1 MSAFSTRGAA
11 LALSCFQLLALAAP
25 ARAAGHCG
33 GASPADP
40 GASDPRARE
49 ISTLSL
55 EYWMEQPAGMVS
67 CSYGYFAA
75 KCGDFASA
83 HRIFDKCIAKG
94 YGGAMIWKGL
104 LLEDG
109 SGMPRDP
116 AAAAALYRQA
126 AESAGDEDYA
136 ALGSLHYATALY
148 EGNGVERDEAEA
160 RKWFER
166 SAALGSEDAKTFL
179 RTGHHTGSRNQR
191 GEGVGPVPGAVAA
204 AQARAQRL
212 VKQAAEALP
221 GLPGEA
227 AGLGLGV
234 LALVGA
240 GAWHQRR
247 RGQRGLVEAGAVR
260 VPAALATKGA

>member
-1 MSAFSTRGAA
+1 MSALSLRGAA
-11 LALSCFQLLALAAP
+11 LALSCSLLLALAAP
-25 ARAAGHCG
+25 AQATGHCN
-33 GASPADP
+33 SVPTADP
-40 GASDPRARE
+40 SASDPRARE
-49 ISTLSL
+49 VSTLSL
-55 EYWMEQPAGMVS
+55 EYWVEQPAGMVT

-75 KCGDFASA
+75 KCGDFAAA

-109 SGMPRDP
+109 SGVPRDP
-116 AAAAALYRQA
+116 AAAAALYKQA
-126 AESAGDEDYA
+126 AESDGDEGYA

-148 EGNGVERDEAEA
+148 EGNGVERNEAEA

-204 AQARAQRL
+204 AQATAQRL

-221 GLPGEA
+221 GLPVEA
-227 AGLGLGV
+227 AWLGLGV

-247 RGQRGLVEAGAVR
+247 RGRRGPVGTGAVR
-260 VPAALATKGA
+260 VPAALGAKGA